1 MDFETFHR
9 NLHLVDRNICS
20 DTISMFLGLGYTFFF
35 QNECLHDVTK
45 GNIAL
50 EVDDE

>member
-9 NLHLVDRNICS
+9 NRHLVDRNICS
-20 DTISMFLGLGYTFFF
+20 HTISTFYGLGYTLCFFKM
-35 QNECLHDVTK
+35 NVTK
-45 GNIAL
+45 VTFIAL